1 MLTEKTTFMKPL
13 KKNSKRVF
21 ILKKNSSFNKLFS
34 TGKSFHSG
42 DIVLK
47 SFVND
52 NELNMIRF
60 GFAVVKNPHFNAVKK
75 NRIKRLLKEAVI
87 KKIDFINES
96 FSSGD
101 YIIAFQGS
109 PVTDSEHIFK
119 NVFSVLKKVVLSKKN
134 T

>member
-1 MLTEKTTFMKPL
+1 
-13 KKNSKRVF
+13 
-21 ILKKNSSFNKLFS
+21 
-34 TGKSFHSG
+34 
-42 DIVLK
+42 
-47 SFVND
+47 
-52 NELNMIRF
+52 MIRF

-101 YIIAFQGS
+101 YIIAFRGS
-109 PVTDSEHIFK
+109 PVTDSEYIFK